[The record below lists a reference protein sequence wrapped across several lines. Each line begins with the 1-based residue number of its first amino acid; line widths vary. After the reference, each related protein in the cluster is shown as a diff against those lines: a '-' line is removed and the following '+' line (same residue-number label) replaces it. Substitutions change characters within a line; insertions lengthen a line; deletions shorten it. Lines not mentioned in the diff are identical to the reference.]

1 MHQPRS
7 PLNLSL
13 EILGLETFQGRAF
26 YMHRIWGIIDYLIVR
41 NPATNDIVPLWF
53 DQRDE
58 MGEVTDPLLDRD
70 ESGVILARPTPPNE
84 RGFSGR
90 VALGVFGTVFI
101 AGEVTPARVH
111 DTVDHSIS
119 IENGLKQS
127 SKRIPGLGDIA
138 AIHAADPYTNVELGG
153 RDLDAQ
159 TTDRWQRT

>member
-26 YMHRIWGIIDYLIVR
+26 YMRRIWGIIDYLIVR

-70 ESGVILARPTPPNE
+70 EFEVILARP
-84 RGFSGR
+84 RACHRRSQHLYR
-90 VALGVFGTVFI
+90 
-101 AGEVTPARVH
+101 
-111 DTVDHSIS
+111 
-119 IENGLKQS
+119 
-127 SKRIPGLGDIA
+127 KRA
-138 AIHAADPYTNVELGG
+138 KAE
-153 RDLDAQ
+153 Q
-159 TTDRWQRT
+159 